1 MLKGGD
7 RDFQG
12 SLCLKIVVFP
22 LGHRDPGFGAAIC
35 VAVVRTVILLCFAT
49 ASLQIA
55 VGSLRPGSSHPRVL
69 AQ

>member
-1 MLKGGD
+1 MPQD
-7 RDFQG
+7 RRFSAWASG
-12 SLCLKIVVFP
+12 S
-22 LGHRDPGFGAAIC
+22 GFGAAIC
-35 VAVVRTVILLCFAT
+35 VAVVRTVILLCFAS